1 MANTMTTFV
10 KIINLNKES
19 HEKLVD
25 LFQTKGETFDERE
38 DLIPHFNKLYDKD
51 FNDTDNFYGIDFMNE
66 NIGSKW
72 LRIEFGV
79 WSTKNFVEKTEEVDL
94 ILESAWNV
102 PTKYLERLTQVIT
115 EINKDIIVYGT
126 YEDEMYEPVG
136 AFVYAD
142 DYDDIEDY
150 DEEIEINDML
160 EDEEYRYEVMNDLYE
175 HRDSLLESYLEI
187 KKEREEDENQEA

>member
-1 MANTMTTFV
+1 MANTMTSYV

-38 DLIPHFNKLYDKD
+38 DLLPHLNKLYGTE
-51 FNDTDNFYGIDFMNE
+51 FTDDNYLSVDWMNE

-79 WSTKNFVEKTEEVDL
+79 WSTKNFVEETQEVDL
-94 ILESAWNV
+94 IFESAWNV
-102 PTKYLERLTQVIT
+102 PTNYLEKLTEVLT
-115 EINKDIIVYGT
+115 EVNKDIVVYGT
-126 YEDEMYEPVG
+126 YEDEMYEPMG
-136 AFVYAD
+136 AFVYAN
-142 DYDDIEDY
+142 DYDDIEDL
-150 DEEIEINDML
+150 DEEVEINDMI

-175 HRDSLLESYLEI
+175 HRDSLLEAYLEI